1 MEPVE
6 KLVAAVQSDDVVGAA
21 ECLNIHPELRA
32 KLDDPLPGLPFDST
46 PLLAAVWHRN
56 KPMIE
61 LLLANGANINQRS
74 HWWAGGFGVLDDDHG
89 LADFLIERG
98 AEVDLYSASRLGRI
112 ETIRTLLAED
122 RSRVHARGG
131 DG

>member
-1 MEPVE
+1 MDAAAA
-6 KLVAAVQSDDVVGAA
+6 LVNAVQKDDVEGATL
-21 ECLNIHPELRA
+21 CLTRYPELLAR
-32 KLDDPLPGLPFDST
+32 LNDPLPGLPFDGT
-46 PLLAAVWHRN
+46 LLLAAVWRRS

-61 LLLANGANINQRS
+61 LLLAHGANINQRS

-98 AEVDLYSASRLGRI
+98 AQIDVYAASRLGRI
-112 ETIRTLLAED
+112 DTIRKLLAED
-122 RSRVHARGG
+122 PARVHARGG